1 MIKSNYLAF
10 RLASH
15 TNWLFNCL
23 VSNAASLALDY
34 ECSELGFN
42 FNSCMLTIA
51 RSLNNPSY
59 DHDLLNHIQHATPR
73 LASYFWQHQNI
84 MFVPLAH
91 VGLVVASLPC
101 LGCCCCLCKVVI
113 FVGPCSCYAYEP
125 RLESRLYALI
135 WKYKYLL
142 FYYSFDCCLSH

>member
-1 MIKSNYLAF
+1 
-10 RLASH
+10 
-15 TNWLFNCL
+15 
-23 VSNAASLALDY
+23 
-34 ECSELGFN
+34 
-42 FNSCMLTIA
+42 
-51 RSLNNPSY
+51 
-59 DHDLLNHIQHATPR
+59 
-73 LASYFWQHQNI
+73 

-101 LGCCCCLCKVVI
+101 LGCCCCLCKAVI
-113 FVGPCSCYAYEP
+113 FLVGPFSCYAHEP